1 VDARVELVRPEA
13 GDRFGDLELNVLLQ
27 RVVRTDDPRAEAAAM
42 QARRPEAS
50 AEDLLAT
57 PFLLFGTTEQMV
69 EALQA
74 RRERWGFSYY
84 VTFEAGLEALASVV
98 ARLAGT

>member
-1 VDARVELVRPEA
+1 
-13 GDRFGDLELNVLLQ
+13 
-27 RVVRTDDPRAEAAAM
+27 
-42 QARRPEAS
+42 
-50 AEDLLAT
+50 
-57 PFLLFGTTEQMV
+57 LFGTTEQMV